1 MIETT
6 LDRFLLPP
14 SNCCYHTL
22 PLIKFRYRFIEN
34 EKIRKGKV
42 GGNSWKISI
51 DPADRNRLP
60 LISRRASWPV
70 PWKRRA
76 FSTNRR
82 GECDYRIRPPRL
94 VHFVTQT
101 RPERL
106 RRIQKTHPSDRGG
119 LGEPRPGIGV
129 RRRQQIQESPRL
141 LRNTSETERVG
152 LEGDARLV
160 SKGHV
165 REFPTASFPI
175 FLFTIH
181 PIIDLW
187 IKRVKCLWR
196 IFPILSSIFFFF

>member
-1 MIETT
+1 MEDF
-6 LDRFLLPP
+6 DR
-14 SNCCYHTL
+14 S
-22 PLIKFRYRFIEN
+22 R
-34 EKIRKGKV
+34 G
-42 GGNSWKISI
+42 S
-51 DPADRNRLP
+51 NRLP

-82 GECDYRIRPPRL
+82 GECDYCIRPPRL

-165 REFPTASFPI
+165 REFSTASFPI

-196 IFPILSSIFFFF
+196 IFPILSSIFFFFLLVIDLKRLIDQGSEILFWFRI